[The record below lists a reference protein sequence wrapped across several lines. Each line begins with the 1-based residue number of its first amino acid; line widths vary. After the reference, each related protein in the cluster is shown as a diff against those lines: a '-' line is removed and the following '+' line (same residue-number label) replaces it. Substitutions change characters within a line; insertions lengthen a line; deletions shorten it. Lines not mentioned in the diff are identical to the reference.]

1 MKLKIKLSYFVL
13 ELHIAKAVVLAVL
26 ALWCR

>member
-1 MKLKIKLSYFVL
+1 MKLKIKLGYFVL

-26 ALWCR
+26 ALWC